1 MSRLSM
7 PAMTRRA
14 FLASAAGS
22 LALAPLGGVRAAG
35 TAQFRLRAAP
45 ASVRLMPEPYGET
58 PVWCYGG
65 SVPGPEIRVRQGER
79 VRVLL
84 DNGLAED
91 TTIHW
96 HGLRLPNAMDGV
108 PDVTQ
113 PPVRPGATFA
123 YEFDAVDAGTFWYHP
138 HANSLEQVARG
149 LYGVLVVEEREPAL
163 RVDRDVTW
171 VLDDWRMTEEA
182 KLAPGFG
189 NAHDMS
195 HAGRFGNWATVN
207 GWSPG
212 EFAVRR
218 GERIRLR
225 LLNAANA
232 RIFGLEFRGHRPQVV
247 ALDGHPVAPHA
258 PEGGRVVLG
267 PGMRA
272 DIVLDMAGEPGTKT
286 PVIDAF
292 YRNREYRL
300 LDLAYAGE
308 PLRGEPPNWPLALP
322 PNPLPE
328 PEVEGAVRHEM
339 MFTGGAMGGALM
351 AEMGGRMGPVG
362 PRSFWFV
369 DGEAPSGNPPEPML
383 TLKRG
388 RSCVIAMTN
397 ATAWPHPMHL
407 HGHAFRI
414 LSRNGRPTERREWR
428 DTVLMDPREKVEIA
442 FVADNPGDWLFH
454 CHVLGHQASGMKSMI
469 RVL

>member
-1 MSRLSM
+1 MSGLPR
-7 PAMTRRA
+7 PATTRRA
-14 FLASAAGS
+14 FLASATAG
-22 LALAPLGGVRAAG
+22 LALAPFGGGRAA
-35 TAQFRLRAAP
+35 AAPDLRLRAAP
-45 ASVRLMPEPYGET
+45 ASVRLVPEPYGET

-65 SVPGPEIRVRQGER
+65 SVPGPEIRVRQGDR

-84 DNGLAED
+84 DNGLGED

-108 PDVTQ
+108 PEVTQ
-113 PPVRPGATFA
+113 PPVRPGGTFA

-138 HANSLEQVARG
+138 HSNSMEQVARG

-163 RVDRDVTW
+163 RVDRDLTW
-171 VLDDWRMTEEA
+171 VLDDWRMTQEA
-182 KLAPGFG
+182 ELAPGFD
-189 NAHDMS
+189 NPHDMS
-195 HAGRFGNWATVN
+195 HAGRLGNWATVN
-207 GWSPG
+207 GFSPG

-225 LLNAANA
+225 LVNTANA
-232 RIFGLEFRGHRPQVV
+232 RVFGLQFEGHRPQVI

-258 PEGGRVVLG
+258 PEDGRVVLG

-272 DIVLDMAGEPGTKT
+272 DIVLDMTGEAGAKT

-300 LDLAYAGE
+300 LDLAYAAE
-308 PLRGEPPNWPLALP
+308 PLRAAPPDWPLALP

-339 MFTGGAMGGALM
+339 MFTGGAMGGAVM
-351 AEMGGRMGPVG
+351 AEMGGSMGPVG

-369 DGEAPSGNPPEPML
+369 DGEAMPEGPLEPML
-383 TLKRG
+383 TLGRG

-414 LSRNGRPTERREWR
+414 LARNGRPAARREWR
-428 DTVLMDPREKVEIA
+428 DTVLLEPRERVEIA

-469 RVL
+469 RVV

>member
-1 MSRLSM
+1 MSGLPI
-7 PAMTRRA
+7 PATTRRA
-14 FLASAAGS
+14 FLASAAAS
-22 LALAPLGGVRAAG
+22 LALAPFGGSLAAANPG
-35 TAQFRLRAAP
+35 LRLRAAP
-45 ASVRLMPEPYGET
+45 ASVRLVPEPYGRT

-65 SVPGPEIRVRQGER
+65 SVPGPEIRVRQGDR
-79 VRVLL
+79 VRVVL

-113 PPVRPGATFA
+113 PPVRPGETFV

-138 HANSLEQVARG
+138 HVNSLEQVARG

-171 VLDDWRMTEEA
+171 VLDDWRMTQDAE
-182 KLAPGFG
+182 LADGFDNG
-189 NAHDMS
+189 HDMS
-195 HAGRFGNWATVN
+195 HAGRLGNWATID
-207 GWSPG
+207 GSSPE

-225 LLNAANA
+225 LVNTANA
-232 RIFGLEFRGHRPQVV
+232 RVFGLEFQDHRPRIV
-247 ALDGHPVAPHA
+247 ALDGHPVAPHT

-272 DIVLDMAGEPGTKT
+272 DIVLDMTAEPGAKT

-300 LDLAYAGE
+300 LDLAYAPE
-308 PLRGEPPNWPLALP
+308 PLRAEPPAWPVGLP

-328 PEVEGAVRHEM
+328 PEIEGAVRHEM
-339 MFTGGAMGGALM
+339 MFTGGAMGGAIM

-369 DGEAPSGNPPEPML
+369 DGEAAPQGPLEPML
-383 TLKRG
+383 TLRQG
-388 RSCVIAMTN
+388 QSCIISMTN
-397 ATAWPHPMHL
+397 ATAWHHPMHL
-407 HGHAFRI
+407 HGHAFRV
-414 LSRNGRPTERREWR
+414 LSRNGVPTARREWQ
-428 DTVLMDPREKVEIA
+428 DTVLMDPRERVEIA

-469 RVL
+469 RVA

>member
-1 MSRLSM
+1 M

-14 FLASAAGS
+14 FLASAAAAA
-22 LALAPLGGVRAAG
+22 ALAPFGPVRAAG
-35 TAQFRLRAAP
+35 TTGLRLRAAP
-45 ASVRLMPEPYGET
+45 SSVRLAPAPYGET
-58 PVWCYGG
+58 AVWCYGG

-79 VRVLL
+79 VRVVL
-84 DNGLAED
+84 DNSLDED

-113 PPVRPGATFA
+113 PPVRPGGTFV

-138 HANSLEQVARG
+138 HSNSMEQVARG

-182 KLAPGFG
+182 ALADGFG

-195 HAGRFGNWATVN
+195 HAGRLGNWATVN
-207 GWSPG
+207 GSSPG
-212 EFAVRR
+212 EFAVRG

-225 LLNAANA
+225 LVNTANA
-232 RIFGLEFRGHRPQVV
+232 RVFGLEFRDHRPQVV

-272 DIVLDMAGEPGTKT
+272 DIVLDMAGEPGAKA

-300 LDLAYAGE
+300 LDLAYASE
-308 PLRGEPPNWPLALP
+308 PLRREPPDWPLVLP

-328 PEVEGAVRHEM
+328 PEIEGAVRLEM
-339 MFTGGAMGGALM
+339 MFTGGAMGGAIM

-369 DGEAPSGNPPEPML
+369 DGEAPSGDPPAPML

-388 RSCVIAMTN
+388 RSCIIAMTN
-397 ATAWPHPMHL
+397 ATAWHHPMHL

-414 LSRNGRPTERREWR
+414 LSRNGRPAARREWR
-428 DTVLMDPREKVEIA
+428 DTVLMDPRETVEIA
-442 FVADNPGDWLFH
+442 FLADNPGDWLFH

-469 RVL
+469 RVF

>member
-1 MSRLSM
+1 MTRCSR
-7 PAMTRRA
+7 PAVTRRA
-14 FLASAAGS
+14 FLASATAG
-22 LALAPLGGVRAAG
+22 LALAPLGGIRAA
-35 TAQFRLRAAP
+35 TAPELRLRAAP
-45 ASVRLMPEPYGET
+45 ASVQLVPEPYGET

-84 DNGLAED
+84 DNGLGED

-113 PPVRPGATFA
+113 PPVRPGGTFA
-123 YEFDAVDAGTFWYHP
+123 YEFDALDAGTFWYHP
-138 HANSLEQVARG
+138 HANSFEQVARG

-163 RVDRDVTW
+163 RVDRDMTW
-171 VLDDWRMTEEA
+171 VLDDWRFTEEA
-182 KLAPGFG
+182 ELAGRFDNP
-189 NAHDMS
+189 HDMS
-195 HAGRFGNWATVN
+195 HAGRLGNWATVN
-207 GWSPG
+207 GSSPG
-212 EFAVRR
+212 EFSVRR

-225 LLNAANA
+225 LVNTANA
-232 RIFGLEFRGHRPQVV
+232 RVFGLEFRDHRPQVV
-247 ALDGHPVAPHA
+247 ALDGHPVAPHE
-258 PEGGRVVLG
+258 PEDGRVVLG

-272 DIVLDMAGEPGTKT
+272 DIVLDMTGEPGSKT
-286 PVIDAF
+286 PVVDGF

-300 LDLAYAGE
+300 LDLAYAPE
-308 PLRGEPPNWPLALP
+308 PLRDEPPDWPVRLP

-328 PEVEGAVRHEM
+328 PKTEGAVRHET
-339 MFTGGAMGGALM
+339 MFTGGAMGGAIM
-351 AEMGGRMGPVG
+351 AEMGGSMGPVG

-369 DGEAPSGNPPEPML
+369 DGEGAPQGPLEPML
-383 TLKRG
+383 TLHRG
-388 RSCVIAMTN
+388 QSCVIAMAN

-407 HGHAFRI
+407 HGHAFRV
-414 LSRNGRPTERREWR
+414 LSRNGRPTAHREWR
-428 DTVLMDPREKVEIA
+428 DTVLMDPRERVEIA

>member
-1 MSRLSM
+1 MSRFSTL
-7 PAMTRRA
+7 ATTRRA
-14 FLASAAGS
+14 FLASTAAG
-22 LALAPLGGVRAAG
+22 LALAPLGGLRAAG
-35 TAQFRLRAAP
+35 RTELHLQAAP
-45 ASVRLMPEPYGET
+45 ASVRLVPEPYGET

-65 SVPGPEIRVRQGER
+65 SVPGPEIRVRQGDR
-79 VRVLL
+79 LWVLL
-84 DNGLAED
+84 ENGLGED
-91 TTIHW
+91 TTVHW
-96 HGLRLPNAMDGV
+96 HGLRLANAMDGV

-113 PPVRPGATFA
+113 PPVRPGETFA

-138 HANSLEQVARG
+138 HRNSMEQVARG
-149 LYGVLVVEEREPAL
+149 LYGVVIVEEREPAL

-182 KLAPGFG
+182 ELAGGFG

-195 HAGRFGNWATVN
+195 HAGRLGNWATVN
-207 GWSPG
+207 GSSLG

-225 LLNAANA
+225 LVNTANA
-232 RIFGLEFRGHRPQVV
+232 RVFGLEFRDHRPMVV

-258 PEGGRVVLG
+258 PGDGRVVLG

-272 DIVLDMAGEPGTKT
+272 DIVLDMTGEAGAKT

-300 LDLAYAGE
+300 LDIVYAGE
-308 PLRGEPPNWPLALP
+308 SLRGGPPDWPLGLP

-328 PEVEGAVRHEM
+328 PEVEGALRHEM
-339 MFTGGAMGGALM
+339 MFTGGAMGGAVM
-351 AEMGGRMGPVG
+351 AEMGGSMGPVG

-369 DGEAPSGNPPEPML
+369 DGEAPSGGVPEPML
-383 TLKRG
+383 TLRRG
-388 RSCVIAMTN
+388 QSCVIAMTN
-397 ATAWPHPMHL
+397 ATAWHHPMHL

-414 LSRNGRPTERREWR
+414 LSRNGRPTAHREWR
-428 DTVLMDPREKVEIA
+428 DTVLLAPREKVEIA

>member
-1 MSRLSM
+1 M

-14 FLASAAGS
+14 FLASAAAG
-22 LALAPLGGVRAAG
+22 AVLAPFGHVRAAG
-35 TAQFRLRAAP
+35 ITEMRLRAAA
-45 ASVRLMPEPYGET
+45 ASVRLAPEPYGET
-58 PVWCYGG
+58 TVWCYGG
-65 SVPGPEIRVRQGER
+65 SVPGPEIRVRQGDR
-79 VRVLL
+79 LRVLL
-84 DNGLAED
+84 DNGLGED

-113 PPVRPGATFA
+113 PPVRPGETFA
-123 YEFDAVDAGTFWYHP
+123 YEFEAVDAGTFWYHS
-138 HANSLEQVARG
+138 HSNSFEQVGRG
-149 LYGVLVVEEREPAL
+149 LYGVLVVEERKPAL
-163 RVDRDVTW
+163 RTDRDVAW
-171 VLDDWRMTEEA
+171 VLDDWRMTQEA
-182 KLAPGFG
+182 ALAGSFG
-189 NAHDMS
+189 NPHDMS
-195 HAGRFGNWATVN
+195 HAGRLGNWATVN
-207 GWSPG
+207 GSSPG

-225 LLNAANA
+225 LVNAANA
-232 RIFGLEFRGHRPQVV
+232 RVFGLEFRDHLPQVV

-272 DIVLDMAGEPGTKT
+272 DIVLDMTGAPGTKT

-300 LDLAYAGE
+300 LDLAYASE
-308 PLRGEPPNWPLALP
+308 PLRAAPPDWPLALP

-328 PEVEGAVRHEM
+328 PDLDDAVRREM
-339 MFTGGAMGGALM
+339 IFTGGAMGGAVM

-369 DGEAPSGNPPEPML
+369 NGEGPSEPVPEPIAVL
-383 TLKRG
+383 RRG
-388 RSCVIAMTN
+388 QSCVIAMAN

-414 LSRNGRPTERREWR
+414 LSRNGRPAARREWR
-428 DTVLMDPREKVEIA
+428 DTVLMEPRERVEIA
-442 FVADNPGDWLFH
+442 FLADNPGDWLFH